1 MDIETLGWSRYS
13 ESIKN
18 LENFSSENL
27 ARVAV
32 ENRGGYLLYSNF
44 GELVG
49 IVQGKFMKKAE
60 NESDYPKVGDWV
72 EIEKLQGEDKAVIK
86 SILPRFSK
94 LSRRRISKDRS
105 EINKKQEEQIIAT
118 NIDIVFIMQ
127 GLDEDFSLERISRYM
142 EAVKNGGAR
151 GVILLNKCDLIENK
165 DEKRAEVLARNPDDE
180 IFLVSAKTG
189 FGLYEVKNMINEKTV
204 VFVGSS
210 GVGKSTLVNAL
221 LGIDLQKIQ
230 DVRVGD
236 SKGRH
241 TTTKREMFL
250 LQSGGILIDTPGMRE
265 LEPWEQQTEFA
276 QEKSKNAAKRKI
288 KNGRLARALIKRPE
302 FSKDK

>member
-1 MDIETLGWSRYS
+1 MDLEILGWRRYS
-13 ESIKN
+13 QSQKN
-18 LENFSSENL
+18 IENFSLENI

-32 ENRGGYLLYSNF
+32 ENRGGYLLYSQF
-44 GELVG
+44 GELEG
-49 IVQGKFMKKAE
+49 IVQGKFIKKAE
-60 NESDYPKVGDWV
+60 KESDYPKVGDWV
-72 EIEKLQGEDKAVIK
+72 NIVKLQGEQKAVIE

-105 EINKKQEEQIIAT
+105 EINKQQEEQIIAT

-127 GLDEDFSLERISRYM
+127 GLDADFSLERLNRYM
-142 EAVKNGGAR
+142 EAVKNGGAHP
-151 GVILLNKCDLIENK
+151 VVLLNKCDLIKNPT
-165 DEKRAEVLARNPDDE
+165 EKKADVLAENPGGE

-189 FGLYEVKNMINEKTV
+189 HGLAEVKNLISEKSV

-210 GVGKSTLVNAL
+210 GVGKSTLANAL

-230 DVRVGD
+230 EVRVND

-250 LQSGGILIDTPGMRE
+250 LSSGGILIDTPGMRE
-265 LEPWEQQTEFA
+265 LEPWEKQTEFA
-276 QEKSKNAAKRKI
+276 QEKAKNNAKRKI

-302 FSKDK
+302 FTKDK